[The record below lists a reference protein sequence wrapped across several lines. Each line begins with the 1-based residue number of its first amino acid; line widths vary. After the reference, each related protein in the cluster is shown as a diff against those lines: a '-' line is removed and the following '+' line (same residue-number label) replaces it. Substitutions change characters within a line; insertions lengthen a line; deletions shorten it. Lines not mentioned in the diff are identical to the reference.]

1 MGIFISTVT
10 FVSIP
15 LSSGE
20 AIEVGLLITELCNN
34 YEPTCT
40 DLSPALTGLVLTYCI
55 AVTNS
60 SQYTIKQSAEVEN
73 TVSQWHHL

>member
-10 FVSIP
+10 FVSIS

-20 AIEVGLLITELCNN
+20 TIEVGLLITELCNN
-34 YEPTCT
+34 YERT
-40 DLSPALTGLVLTYCI
+40 DLSPALIGLVLTYCI

-73 TVSQWHHL
+73 IVSQQYHL